1 MKTALAVIRTRC
13 NYSQTVLASV
23 LGLSR
28 QVVSAWENGNKK
40 IPEGRLAEL
49 ASLFGVPAALLTMEE
64 LDVVERWCDRP
75 VFPTQRRGR
84 QVFSFEPVGENRNV
98 ILNEPSAPMPAVQS
112 RDLMQRRNYT
122 MRQLAACT
130 QIRAEQQT
138 KDLSIAEPC
147 ITILEQI
154 RQLFDT
160 ALNAEPRVQE
170 QILQFVLKQIL
181 LLCQVLSPDTQ
192 DAANLT
198 DWQKQQIQ
206 MLRTHWAA
214 MNRER
219 RKREQNHAI
228 TETKNLKECS
238 LTERL
243 NTLYHHAMTQGMDRR
258 DLQLYLERIWE
269 EEYERADEN

>member
-1 MKTALAVIRTRC
+1 
-13 NYSQTVLASV
+13 
-23 LGLSR
+23 
-28 QVVSAWENGNKK
+28 
-40 IPEGRLAEL
+40 
-49 ASLFGVPAALLTMEE
+49 
-64 LDVVERWCDRP
+64 
-75 VFPTQRRGR
+75 
-84 QVFSFEPVGENRNV
+84 
-98 ILNEPSAPMPAVQS
+98 
-112 RDLMQRRNYT
+112 MQRRNYT

-147 ITILEQI
+147 IAILEQI

-170 QILQFVLKQIL
+170 QILQFVLEQIL

-198 DWQKQQIQ
+198 DWQKQQLQ
-206 MLRTHWAA
+206 MLRTHWTA

-219 RKREQNHAI
+219 RKREQKHADHRN
-228 TETKNLKECS
+228 KGYKECS
-238 LTERL
+238 LAERL

-258 DLQLYLERIWE
+258 DLQFYLERIWE